1 MFVTRRAATLVKGK
15 LEGSRHSTD
24 EEMDVIIREFDKET
38 KLTICSA
45 DEPVYLEIGHLR
57 YNNPDFN
64 IKRGALKLP
73 G

>member
-15 LEGSRHSTD
+15 LKGSPHSTD
-24 EEMDVIIREFDKET
+24 EEMGDIIRRFDKET

-45 DEPVYLEIGHLR
+45 DEPVYLEIGNLR

-64 IKRGALKLP
+64 IKRGALKLS